1 MRNFDK
7 IYLVPF
13 ELNSSFQPSGDQPQA
28 IDKLVTNLNNG
39 INRQTWLGVTGSG
52 KTFTIANVI
61 QKTQLPTLVISHNK
75 TLAGQLY
82 QEFKELFPNN
92 KVSYFVSYYDYYQP
106 EAYIPASDTYIAKEV
121 QINDLIDR
129 LRLEA
134 ASNLLSGDDNIII
147 ASVSCIYNIGDPTE
161 FANLTLDLK
170 VGNNYPRRQLF
181 ESFISLYYT
190 RSELEFK
197 RSTFR
202 VRGETIEIWP
212 SYTDS
217 FLSLE
222 FQNETLIKITQHH
235 PMTAQEKIFNDY
247 KLFPAK
253 QYVSGE
259 KNLSEIFANIRK
271 DCDKQVEMFKKQN
284 KILEAHR
291 IQQRVE
297 YDLEMLQET
306 GYINGIENYSIY
318 FDKNRKAGDS
328 PYTLVDYF
336 RHLWGDKFLTVID
349 ESHVTVP
356 QIGGMY
362 AGDFARKN
370 NLIDFGFRLPSA
382 LDNRP
387 LKFTE
392 FNSRITKAIYV
403 SATPSKY
410 EIEDS
415 KSNII
420 EQIIRPT
427 GLIDPS
433 ITIKSSKN
441 QIPDLIEEIKKR
453 IAKKERTLV
462 VTLTKRMAEDLSNY
476 LSDPQ
481 KTGTNLKV
489 AYLHSDIE
497 TLERSNILDNLRS
510 GTYDVLVGINLLRE
524 GLDLPEVSLVAI
536 LDADQQGFLRSKSS
550 LIQIMGRASRHISG
564 EVILYADSVSDAM
577 DGAIKEVNRRRKIQ
591 LKYNQDNNIIP
602 VSVVKSIR
610 PQIIEQIKAEV
621 KPEWF
626 KIDVLSLTPPQKL
639 KHIKDLKKQMRSFAF
654 ALDFE
659 EAIKIREKIKELEN
673 YD

>member
-1 MRNFDK
+1 M
-7 IYLVPF
+7 
-13 ELNSSFQPSGDQPQA
+13 SFQLQSNYQPSGDQPAA
-28 IDKLVTNLNNG
+28 ITKLSDNIASGVD
-39 INRQTWLGVTGSG
+39 RQTLLGVTGSG

-61 QKTQLPTLVISHNK
+61 QKTQLPTLIISHNK

-121 QINDLIDR
+121 QINDLIDK

-134 ASNLLSGDDNIII
+134 ASNLLSGNDNIVI
-147 ASVSCIYNIGDPTE
+147 ASVSCIYNIGDPVE
-161 FANLTLDLK
+161 FENMTFELK
-170 VGNNYPRRQLF
+170 VGDSYLRRQLL
-181 ESFISLYYT
+181 ENFISLYYI
-190 RSELEFK
+190 RSEMEFK

-202 VRGETIEIWP
+202 VRGENIDLWP

-222 FQNETLIKITQHH
+222 FQNEVLTKITQRH
-235 PMTAQEKIFNDY
+235 PFTGQEKEFEKF

-253 QYVSGE
+253 QYVSQT
-259 KNLSEIFANIRK
+259 KDFTQIFKKIRL
-271 DCDKQVEMFKKQN
+271 DCAKQVEIFKSQN

-291 IQQRVE
+291 IEQRVE

-318 FDKNRKAGDS
+318 FDKNRQHGDP

-336 RHLWGDKFLTVID
+336 KHLWGDNFLTVID

-362 AGDFARKN
+362 AGDVARKK

-387 LKFTE
+387 LKFDE
-392 FNSRITKAIYV
+392 FNSRTKKVIYV
-403 SATPSKY
+403 SATPAKY
-410 EIEDS
+410 EIADS
-415 KSNII
+415 KNNIV

-427 GLIDPS
+427 GLVDPQIDIRS
-433 ITIKSSKN
+433 TKN
-441 QIPDLIEEIKKR
+441 QISNLVEEIKSR
-453 IAKKERTLV
+453 VAKKERTLV
-462 VTLTKRMAEDLSNY
+462 VTLTKRMAEDLADY
-476 LSDPQ
+476 LSKDF
-481 KTGTNLKV
+481 KV
-489 AYLHSDIE
+489 AYLHSDIA
-497 TLERSNILDNLRS
+497 TLERSTILDDLRN
-510 GTYDVLVGINLLRE
+510 GNYDVLVGINLLRE

-536 LDADQQGFLRSKSS
+536 LDADQQGFLRSQSS

-564 EVILYADSVSDAM
+564 QVILYADSVSAAM
-577 DGAIKEVNRRRKIQ
+577 NGAIKEVNRRRKIQ
-591 LKYNQDNNIIP
+591 IKYNQDNHIIP

-610 PQIIEQIKAEV
+610 PQIIEQIQSET
-621 KPEWF
+621 KPDLNA
-626 KIDVLSLTPPQKL
+626 IDPLSLTPPQRKNYISKL
-639 KHIKDLKKQMRSFAF
+639 KRQMRAF
-654 ALDFE
+654 ASDLNFE
-659 EAIKIREKIKELEN
+659 EAIRLRDKIKDVEKL
-673 YD
+673 

>member
-1 MRNFDK
+1 M
-7 IYLVPF
+7 PF
-13 ELNSSFQPSGDQPQA
+13 QLHSPFQPAGDQPQA
-28 IDKLVTNLNNG
+28 IDKLVDNLKHG
-39 INRQTWLGVTGSG
+39 INRQTLMGVTGSG
-52 KTFTIANVI
+52 KTFSIAKVI
-61 QKTQLPTLVISHNK
+61 EKTQLPTLVISHNK

-82 QEFKELFPNN
+82 QEFKELFPQN

-129 LRLEA
+129 LRLESS
-134 ASNLLSGDDNIII
+134 SNLLSGNDNIIV
-147 ASVSCIYNIGDPTE
+147 ASVSCIYNIGDPIE

-170 VGNNYPRRQLF
+170 IGQVYPRRQLF
-181 ESFISLYYT
+181 ESFISLFYT

-222 FQNETLIKITQHH
+222 FQDQTLIKITQQH
-235 PMTAQEKIFNDY
+235 PFTAQEKVIDDY

-253 QYVSGE
+253 QYVSGD
-259 KNLSEIFANIRK
+259 KNLPEVFANIRK
-271 DCDKQVEMFKKQN
+271 DCARQVETFKKQN

-291 IQQRVE
+291 IEQRVE

-318 FDKNRKAGDS
+318 FEKNRKTGDP

-336 RHLWGDKFLTVID
+336 RHLWGDNFLTVID
-349 ESHVTVP
+349 ESHATIP
-356 QIGGMY
+356 QINGMY
-362 AGDFARKN
+362 SGDFARKT
-370 NLIDFGFRLPSA
+370 NLVDFGFRLPSA

-387 LKFTE
+387 LKFAE
-392 FNSRITKAIYV
+392 FNSRVSKVIYV

-415 KSNII
+415 KNHII

-427 GLIDPS
+427 GLVDPL
-433 ITIKSSKN
+433 ITVKSSKN

-453 IAKKERTLV
+453 VAKKERVLV
-462 VTLTKRMAEDLSNY
+462 VTLTKRMAEDLSTY
-476 LSDPQ
+476 LSDPN
-481 KTGTNLKV
+481 KTGTDFKV
-489 AYLHSDIE
+489 AYLHSDIV

-510 GTYDVLVGINLLRE
+510 GKFDVLVGINLLRE

-577 DGAIKEVNRRRKIQ
+577 DGAIKEVNRRRIIQ
-591 LKYNQDNNIIP
+591 LKYNKDNNIIP
-602 VSVVKSIR
+602 KTVVKSIR
-610 PQIIEQIKAEV
+610 PQIVELIETES
-621 KPEWF
+621 KPEWC
-626 KIDVLSLTPPQKL
+626 KIDPLTLTPPQRSKQ
-639 KHIKDLKKQMRSFAF
+639 IKYLKKQMRTFAF
-654 ALDFE
+654 TLDFE
-659 EAIKIREKIKELEN
+659 EAIKIRDKIREIEKL
-673 YD
+673 

>member
-1 MRNFDK
+1 M
-7 IYLVPF
+7 PF
-13 ELNSSFQPSGDQPQA
+13 QLNSSFEPSGDQPQA

-39 INRQTWLGVTGSG
+39 INRQTLLGVTGSG

-61 QKTQLPTLVISHNK
+61 QETQLPTLVISHNK

-134 ASNLLSGDDNIII
+134 SSNLLSGDDNIVI
-147 ASVSCIYNIGDPTE
+147 ASVSCIYNIGDPSE
-161 FANLTLDLK
+161 FANRTLDLK
-170 VGNNYPRRQLF
+170 VDQKYPRRQLF
-181 ESFISLYYT
+181 ESFISLFYT

-212 SYTDS
+212 SYLDS

-222 FQNETLIKITQHH
+222 FQNDNLVKITQSH
-235 PMTAQEKIFNDY
+235 PFTGKEIQLNDF

-253 QYVSGE
+253 QYVSGD
-259 KNLSEIFANIRK
+259 KNLPEVFANIRK
-271 DCDKQVEMFKKQN
+271 DCAKQVELFKSQN

-291 IQQRVE
+291 IEQRVE

-318 FDKNRKAGDS
+318 FEQNRKTGDP

-336 RHLWGDKFLTVID
+336 KHLWGDKFLTIID
-349 ESHVTVP
+349 ESHVTIP

-362 AGDFARKN
+362 AGDFARKT
-370 NLIDFGFRLPSA
+370 NLVDFGFRLPSA

-392 FNSRITKAIYV
+392 FDSRVSKIIYL

-415 KSNII
+415 KNKIV

-427 GLIDPS
+427 GLIDPP
-433 ITIKSSKN
+433 ITVKSSKN

-453 IAKKERTLV
+453 IVNKERVLV

-476 LSDPQ
+476 LSDPE

-550 LIQIMGRASRHISG
+550 LIQIMGRASRHLAG
-564 EVILYADSVSDAM
+564 QVILYADTVSDAM
-577 DGAIKEVNRRRKIQ
+577 DGAIKEVNRRRIIQ
-591 LKYNQDNNIIP
+591 IKYNKDNNITP
-602 VSVVKSIR
+602 QTVVKSIR
-610 PQIIEQIKAEV
+610 PQIIEMIKTEA

-626 KIDVLSLTPPQKL
+626 KIDVSSLTPPQKN
-639 KHIKDLKKQMRSFAF
+639 KHIKDLKKQMRNFAF
-654 ALDFE
+654 NLDFE
-659 EAIKIREKIKELEN
+659 EAIKIRDKIRELQEI
-673 YD
+673 

>member
-1 MRNFDK
+1 M
-7 IYLVPF
+7 F
-13 ELNSSFQPSGDQPQA
+13 ELKAPYTPKGDQIKA
-28 IDKLVTNLNNG
+28 IEKLKNNIDRG
-39 INRQTWLGVTGSG
+39 IKEQVLLGATGTG
-52 KTFTIANVI
+52 KTYTIANII
-61 QKTQLPTLVISHNK
+61 QMLQKKTLILAPNK

-82 QEFKELFPNN
+82 GELKAFFPNN
-92 KVSYFVSYYDYYQP
+92 RVEYFISYYDYYQP

-134 ASNLLSGDDNIII
+134 SSNLLSGDDNIVI
-147 ASVSCIYNIGDPTE
+147 ASVSCIYNIGDPSE
-161 FANLTLDLK
+161 FANRTLDLK
-170 VGNNYPRRQLF
+170 VDQKYPRRQLF
-181 ESFISLYYT
+181 ESFISLFYT

-212 SYTDS
+212 SYLDS

-222 FQNETLIKITQHH
+222 FQNDNLVKITQSH
-235 PMTAQEKIFNDY
+235 PFTGKEIQLNDF

-253 QYVSGE
+253 QYVSGD
-259 KNLSEIFANIRK
+259 KNLPEVFANIRK
-271 DCDKQVEMFKKQN
+271 DCAKQVELFKSQN

-291 IQQRVE
+291 IEQRVE

-318 FDKNRKAGDS
+318 FEQNRKTGDP

-336 RHLWGDKFLTVID
+336 KHLWGDKFLTIID
-349 ESHVTVP
+349 ESHVTIP

-362 AGDFARKN
+362 AGDFARKT
-370 NLIDFGFRLPSA
+370 NLVDFGFRLPSA

-392 FNSRITKAIYV
+392 FDSRVSKIIYL

-415 KSNII
+415 KNNIV

-427 GLIDPS
+427 GLIDPP
-433 ITIKSSKN
+433 ITVKSSKN

-453 IAKKERTLV
+453 IVNKERVLV

-476 LSDPQ
+476 LSDPE

-550 LIQIMGRASRHISG
+550 LIQIMGRASRHLAG
-564 EVILYADSVSDAM
+564 QVILYADTVSDAM
-577 DGAIKEVNRRRKIQ
+577 DGAIKEVNRRRIIQ
-591 LKYNQDNNIIP
+591 IKYNKDNNITP
-602 VSVVKSIR
+602 QTVVKSIR
-610 PQIIEQIKAEV
+610 PQIIEMIKTEA

-626 KIDVLSLTPPQKL
+626 KIDVSSLTPPQKN
-639 KHIKDLKKQMRSFAF
+639 KHIKDLKKQMRNFAF
-654 ALDFE
+654 NLDFE
-659 EAIKIREKIKELEN
+659 EAIKIRDKIRELQEI
-673 YD
+673 

>member
-1 MRNFDK
+1 MKSIFK
-7 IYLVPF
+7 LHSPF
-13 ELNSSFQPSGDQPQA
+13 KPSGDQPQA
-28 IDKLVTNLNNG
+28 IEKL
-39 INRQTWLGVTGSG
+39 INRKGNINTLMGVTGSG

-134 ASNLLSGDDNIII
+134 SSNLLSGDDNIVI
-147 ASVSCIYNIGDPTE
+147 ASVSCIYNIGDPSE
-161 FANLTLDLK
+161 FANRTLDLK
-170 VGNNYPRRQLF
+170 VGQNYPRRQLF
-181 ESFISLYYT
+181 ESFISLFYT

-212 SYTDS
+212 SYLDS

-222 FQNETLIKITQHH
+222 FQNDNLIKITQNH
-235 PMTAQEKIFNDY
+235 PFTAKEINLNDF

-253 QYVSGE
+253 QYVSGDQ
-259 KNLSEIFANIRK
+259 NLPEVFANIRK
-271 DCDKQVEMFKKQN
+271 DCAKQVELFKSQN

-291 IQQRVE
+291 IEQRVE

-318 FDKNRKAGDS
+318 FEQNRKPGDP

-336 RHLWGDKFLTVID
+336 RHLWGDKFLTIID

-362 AGDFARKN
+362 AGDFARKT
-370 NLIDFGFRLPSA
+370 NLVNFGFRLPSA

-392 FNSRITKAIYV
+392 FDSRVSKIIYL
-403 SATPSKY
+403 SATPANY
-410 EIEDS
+410 EIQDS
-415 KSNII
+415 KNNII

-427 GLIDPS
+427 GLIDPP
-433 ITIKSSKN
+433 ITVKSSKN

-453 IAKKERTLV
+453 IVNKERVLV
-462 VTLTKRMAEDLSNY
+462 VTLTKRMAEYLSNY
-476 LSDPQ
+476 LSDPE

-550 LIQIMGRASRHISG
+550 LIQIMGRASRHLAG
-564 EVILYADSVSDAM
+564 QVILYADSVSDAM
-577 DGAIKEVNRRRKIQ
+577 DGAIKEVNRRRIIQ
-591 LKYNQDNNIIP
+591 IKYNQDNNITP
-602 VSVVKSIR
+602 KTVVKSIR
-610 PQIIEQIKAEV
+610 PQIIEMIKTEA

-626 KIDVLSLTPPQKL
+626 KIDVSSLTPPQKL
-639 KHIKDLKKQMRSFAF
+639 KHIKDLKKQMRNFAF
-654 ALDFE
+654 NLDFE
-659 EAIKIREKIKELEN
+659 EAIKIRDKIRELQEI
-673 YD
+673 